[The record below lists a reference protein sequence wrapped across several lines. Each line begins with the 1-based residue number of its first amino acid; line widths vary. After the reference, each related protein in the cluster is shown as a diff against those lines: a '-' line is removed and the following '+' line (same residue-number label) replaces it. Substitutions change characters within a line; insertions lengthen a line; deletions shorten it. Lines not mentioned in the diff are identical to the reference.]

1 MHHLLNAIII
11 SSWILGDFLFTKM
24 GFLCQVNAR
33 FTYYAISLLKI
44 FLLLAASSPSCQ
56 SHFKFFFLK
65 IQFLTLESQYQ
76 SLYIHFVTSA
86 MILGWVD
93 LTDFIIRMKQIW
105 RHRGHSKYFLKRRKI
120 VHNNFTEIWLKWNKI
135 VDQRKFKTI
144 FGVK

>member
-65 IQFLTLESQYQ
+65 IQFLALESQYQ

-86 MILGWVD
+86 MIQGWVD
-93 LTDFIIRMKQIW
+93 FTDFIIRMKQI
-105 RHRGHSKYFLKRRKI
+105 
-120 VHNNFTEIWLKWNKI
+120 
-135 VDQRKFKTI
+135 
-144 FGVK
+144 

>member
-65 IQFLTLESQYQ
+65 IQFLALESQYQ
-76 SLYIHFVTSA
+76 SLHIFCNKCH
-86 MILGWVD
+86 LGWVD
-93 LTDFIIRMKQIW
+93 LTDFIIRMKMI
-105 RHRGHSKYFLKRRKI
+105 
-120 VHNNFTEIWLKWNKI
+120 
-135 VDQRKFKTI
+135 
-144 FGVK
+144 

>member
-65 IQFLTLESQYQ
+65 IQFLALESQYQ

-93 LTDFIIRMKQIW
+93 LTDFIIRMIRFEDIEDIQNI
-105 RHRGHSKYFLKRRKI
+105 
-120 VHNNFTEIWLKWNKI
+120 
-135 VDQRKFKTI
+135 FKKTRNCSQQLDGNMI
-144 FGVK
+144 EMEQNCRLT

>member
-65 IQFLTLESQYQ
+65 IQFLALESQYQ

-86 MILGWVD
+86 I
-93 LTDFIIRMKQIW
+93 
-105 RHRGHSKYFLKRRKI
+105 
-120 VHNNFTEIWLKWNKI
+120 
-135 VDQRKFKTI
+135 
-144 FGVK
+144 